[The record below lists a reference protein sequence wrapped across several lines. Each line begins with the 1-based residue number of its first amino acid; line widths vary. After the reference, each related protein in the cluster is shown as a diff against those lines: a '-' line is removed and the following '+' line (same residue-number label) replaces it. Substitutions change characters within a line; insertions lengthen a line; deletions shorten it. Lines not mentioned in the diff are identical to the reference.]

1 MKERFALKMNL
12 SDLSNNNS
20 FKRRGANS
28 IWHGTELLS
37 YLGSKIWDLVTND
50 IKESQKL
57 DP

>member
-1 MKERFALKMNL
+1 MKELFALKMNL

-20 FKRRGANS
+20 FKRRGTNS
-28 IWHGTELLS
+28 IWRGTELLS

>member
-1 MKERFALKMNL
+1 MKELFALKMNL
-12 SDLSNNNS
+12 SDPSKNNS

-37 YLGSKIWDLVTND
+37 YLGSKIWNLVTND